1 MLNPLVI
8 SLESLL
14 NKSWI
19 LAAPLDVTLLIR
31 IIAIKLGPTQV
42 LVTNGYLPDTIFQS
56 ILL

>member
-1 MLNPLVI
+1 MLNLSVI

-19 LAAPLDVTLLIR
+19 LAAPLDVTLLIK
-31 IIAIKLGPTQV
+31 ITAIKLGPTQV